1 MRHESLR
8 LAVAAAVLGTAPSF
22 AATTYRV
29 TFNGND
35 VFQST
40 PVSRAESNPLPPSR
54 RAQQS
59 NPLHR

>member
-40 PVSRAESNPLPPSR
+40 PVSRAGALSNRTHSTVEPDLWR
-54 RAQQS
+54 
-59 NPLHR
+59 